1 MFDPCIWKEEDGF
14 YYSVSGTFQGG
25 ERGAN
30 AVGVDHL
37 FRSEDLAEWEYLGPL
52 MEDAFFAEP
61 GEDAAVPN
69 FWPIGNGKHML
80 LLFSHKRAGRYYIGE
95 YDTETHRFRPETHG
109 RMNYGPWVVGG
120 LHAPSAT
127 IDDSGRYLGVFNM
140 HTGQGLSRHRRD
152 DDAAAPLLA
161 GRRRLADDGA
171 GGRGGVAQVG
181 PPQRGAVLHRAE

>member
-1 MFDPCIWKEEDGF
+1 MVAIYHGTQSGNAIATASDPLLLNWEKHPNNPVIPGDNRSTTGADITPNNEGYRVFDPCIWKEEDGF

-25 ERGAN
+25 ERGAD

-95 YDTETHRFRPETHG
+95 YDTEDAQVQAGDARAHELRA
-109 RMNYGPWVVGG
+109 VGG
-120 LHAPSAT
+120 RQPARA
-127 IDDSGRYLGVFNM
+127 V
-140 HTGQGLSRHRRD
+140 RD
-152 DDAAAPLLA
+152 D
-161 GRRRLADDGA
+161 
-171 GGRGGVAQVG
+171 
-181 PPQRGAVLHRAE
+181 